1 MKKKLLSVIMV
12 LCLMLAIGTA
22 ALADGVTNCPGG
34 EECTHEAAIGGTHY
48 ATLEE
53 AITAATSGATIN
65 IINDV
70 DADVS
75 SVTQNNNGVFE
86 IKKSLTIN
94 GNDHMVR
101 VSGTPQSNTN
111 VHVFNVNGNGLTVT
125 LNELSIYGTT
135 TAGTAVGKHGINVF
149 SSDGT
154 TTVYINNVDSFYNI
168 GYGVCVNGGNVIA
181 TDLYTAGN
189 GWGGVNVDPNQS
201 NTASFSMSSGM
212 LQENASIV
220 LDSSTNQTNTVTLTG
235 GSYMSVMTNTPDDGT
250 ERSEGTNNIS
260 ISNGA
265 QVGQVSLNGVGDD
278 VVEISNARIG
288 SVTNGHTGTENNG
301 TVSVVATNTSFDT
314 QPAENVGA
322 VLTNCSVNGAPVDDT
337 VPEGI
342 VAVIGGK
349 QYETLEAAIA
359 DASDNDVITL
369 VNDADIAITAGSPL
383 KIDDNIT
390 IDGNGMHIINISLTN
405 SARNDGRDK
414 ILQIDGA
421 ALVLKDVELNITG
434 FNDSTKGYCGDAID
448 FPNSD
453 AYLTISNSQVNI
465 SNVAAAF
472 VLQDTPENIVISNS
486 TVDINDVRGNASQ
499 GGNWTVTNSS
509 LSIDGTG
516 DLGNGLSVESIEITN
531 SDVVVRDVGL
541 YGLTGSYITLNAGA
555 NVVID
560 NGGRYLPHYSE
571 WADTWYNYPVV
582 VKSVAEDASL
592 KVNNGASLSVINC
605 VNKETKASNNVIY
618 IPDNADYTS
627 TGTVDATIELGNEEM
642 NLVTVI
648 NRNSTSTV
656 LVADG
661 VSFPLSSP
669 GTYNGYTFGGWRGSN
684 GLVYKA
690 GDSVVINS
698 DMTFTAIWNAI
709 NVPDTHNITIAN
721 TVNGTVSTNFSN
733 ASAGS
738 TVTITAA
745 PADGYAV
752 SSVAVTGPDGRV
764 NVTRVDATT
773 YTFVMPDGAV
783 TVSVSFGPATVTLPF
798 TDVTTGD
805 WFYDEVA
812 YVYANGLMDGVS
824 ATRFDPNGTMTRAM
838 VWAILARVDGQT
850 VTGDNWIETARA
862 WAMAEGVSDGENAT
876 GAVTREQL
884 VTMLWRYAGEP
895 AGTASLSAYT
905 DAGSV
910 SDWASTAMSWAIA
923 NGIIEGMS
931 ADTIVP
937 GGTATRAQC
946 AAILMRYVEG
956 VA

>member
-1 MKKKLLSVIMV
+1 MALTTGQNINSPN
-12 LCLMLAIGTA
+12 GTKYG
-22 ALADGVTNCPGG
+22 DGIEFV
-34 EECTHEAAIGGTHY
+34 Y
-48 ATLEE
+48 
-53 AITAATSGATIN
+53 
-65 IINDV
+65 
-70 DADVS
+70 
-75 SVTQNNNGVFE
+75 
-86 IKKSLTIN
+86 
-94 GNDHMVR
+94 
-101 VSGTPQSNTN
+101 SNTSI
-111 VHVFNVNGNGLTVT
+111 NVN
-125 LNELSIYGTT
+125 
-135 TAGTAVGKHGINVF
+135 
-149 SSDGT
+149 
-154 TTVYINNVDSFYNI
+154 INNVDVTGDVIRISNLDPEEKETED
-168 GYGVCVNGGNVIA
+168 GGNTSITIESASVSGDVINQSE
-181 TDLYTAGN
+181 T
-189 GWGGVNVDPNQS
+189 GGV
-201 NTASFSMSSGM
+201 
-212 LQENASIV
+212 
-220 LDSSTNQTNTVTLTG
+220 
-235 GSYMSVMTNTPDDGT
+235 
-250 ERSEGTNNIS
+250 
-260 ISNGA
+260 
-265 QVGQVSLNGVGDD
+265 
-278 VVEISNARIG
+278 
-288 SVTNGHTGTENNG
+288 
-301 TVSVVATNTSFDT
+301 
-314 QPAENVGA
+314 
-322 VLTNCSVNGAPVDDT
+322 
-337 VPEGI
+337 
-342 VAVIGGK
+342 
-349 QYETLEAAIA
+349 
-359 DASDNDVITL
+359 
-369 VNDADIAITAGSPL
+369 
-383 KIDDNIT
+383 
-390 IDGNGMHIINISLTN
+390 
-405 SARNDGRDK
+405 
-414 ILQIDGA
+414 
-421 ALVLKDVELNITG
+421 
-434 FNDSTKGYCGDAID
+434 
-448 FPNSD
+448 
-453 AYLTISNSQVNI
+453 
-465 SNVAAAF
+465 
-472 VLQDTPENIVISNS
+472 VISNS
-486 TVDINDVRGNASQ
+486 TVEGSASIPYGSGSVTVINSSVSSTDKQSESGNIVLVDSTVGGESVPNTEGFVAIIDDGTPYKDLQTAINEVPDGGTITLINDVPITHATAEESAITIPDNKNVTIEGNNHTIEIALSGQKSQAISVGTTRTSTTRLNLNNTVLNISGTQRNEIDGIDVWGNLTLNNSDVTLENLRGAFVMQGGENAQVHINDGSVVNIEDITGNASN
-499 GGNWTVTNSS
+499 GGQWTVADSTIN
-509 LSIDGTG
+509 IDGCG
-516 DLGNGLSVESIEITN
+516 SYGLSVSNLTTTGNTDININDTGYGAIYVYNDLVLNDGTDVVITNCGGTDLPRESIYGDCNAPIQIREGTAANESSPKQPANPGASIT
-531 SDVVVRDVGL
+531 
-541 YGLTGSYITLNAGA
+541 INAGA
-555 NVVID
+555 TVTITGCTD
-560 NGGRYLPHYSE
+560 R
-571 WADTWYNYPVV
+571 
-582 VKSVAEDASL
+582 
-592 KVNNGASLSVINC
+592 NGA
-605 VNKETKASNNVIY
+605 NNEIY
-618 IPDNADYTS
+618 IPTGVTYTS
-627 TGTVDATIELGNEEM
+627 NGTVNATVTLEDTTM

-648 NRNSTSTV
+648 NRNNTSTV

-661 VSFPLSSP
+661 VSFPLSNP

-946 AAILMRYVEG
+946 AAILMRYVTL
-956 VA
+956 